1 MSQSNV
7 GDRKVY
13 EAGDQRN
20 YKDSEIP
27 GRPDY
32 EQGKENSHLP
42 NDSKDERSIANR
54 LANEERK
61 LNREEPQTEEAKAS
75 KQDPTLPAKLHG
87 NAPSKGAQLD
97 AEIRADEEATLKAKG
112 KA

>member
-1 MSQSNV
+1 MASLNI
-7 GDRKVY
+7 G

-20 YKDSEIP
+20 YKDSEVP

-32 EQGKENSHLP
+32 EQGKENSHQP
-42 NDSKDERSIANR
+42 NDSSTSFPFAKPRKAKQNLDGRTKQANCYLVEDERSIANR

-75 KQDPTLPAKLHG
+75 KEDPTLPVCA
-87 NAPSKGAQLD
+87 
-97 AEIRADEEATLKAKG
+97 
-112 KA
+112 